1 MLKSRSTGQE
11 RDMSREDAWGRL
23 VALHARIEGELGKA
37 LQRRHGLGL
46 SEYRALDH
54 LSKAT
59 GKVDNSMRIQELAE
73 ALELNQSSVSRLV
86 ARLESAGLSERD
98 ICEDDRRGIYTMLT
112 ETGRKSLDDAT
123 PTYQE
128 TLKQALEKA
137 EADPHLKDAVR
148 AFRTLD

>member
-1 MLKSRSTGQE
+1 MT
-11 RDMSREDAWGRL
+11 REEAWGRL
-23 VALHARIEGELGKA
+23 VALHARIESELGKI

-54 LSKAT
+54 LSRAT
-59 GKVDNSMRIQELAE
+59 EKDCSMRIQELAE

-98 ICEDDRRGIYTMLT
+98 ICEEDRRGIYTMLT
-112 ETGRKSLDDAT
+112 GTGRKSLDAAR

-137 EADPHLKDAVR
+137 EADPLLKDAVR
-148 AFRTLD
+148 AFKTLG

>member
-1 MLKSRSTGQE
+1 MN
-11 RDMSREDAWGRL
+11 REEAWGRL
-23 VALHARIEGELGKA
+23 VALHARIEGELGKV

-54 LSKAT
+54 LSRAT
-59 GKVDNSMRIQELAE
+59 GKNNSMRIQELAE

-128 TLKQALEKA
+128 TLKSALEKA
-137 EADPHLKDAVR
+137 EADPGLKEAVR
-148 AFRTLD
+148 AFKSLG

>member
-1 MLKSRSTGQE
+1 
-11 RDMSREDAWGRL
+11 MSREHAWGRL

-54 LSKAT
+54 LSRAT
-59 GKVDNSMRIQELAE
+59 GKNHSMRIQELAE

-98 ICEDDRRGIYTMLT
+98 ICEEDRRGIYTMLT
-112 ETGRKSLDDAT
+112 ETGRKSLDDAA
-123 PTYQE
+123 PTYRE
-128 TLKQALEKA
+128 TLQLALEKA
-137 EADPHLKDAVR
+137 EADPHLKDAVT
-148 AFRTLD
+148 AFRTLG

>member
-1 MLKSRSTGQE
+1 
-11 RDMSREDAWGRL
+11 MSREEAWGRL

-54 LSKAT
+54 LSRAT
-59 GKVDNSMRIQELAE
+59 GKNNSLRIQELAE

-112 ETGRKSLDDAT
+112 ETGRKSFEDAE
-123 PTYQE
+123 PTYQQ
-128 TLKQALEKA
+128 TLEQALEKA
-137 EADPHLKDAVR
+137 EADPQLKAAVS
-148 AFRTLD
+148 AFRTLS

>member
-1 MLKSRSTGQE
+1 MTTEQ
-11 RDMSREDAWGRL
+11 AWGLL
-23 VALHARIEGELGKA
+23 VALHARIEGELGKV

-54 LSKAT
+54 LSRAT
-59 GKVDNSMRIQELAE
+59 GKNNSMRIQELAE

-98 ICEDDRRGIYTMLT
+98 ICEEDRRGIYTMLT

-128 TLKQALEKA
+128 TLRAALEKA
-137 EADPHLKDAVR
+137 EADPGLKDAVR
-148 AFRTLD
+148 AFRTLG